1 MFIFLALGYSHKLK
15 TTHERVTMKHF
26 IFQKLL
32 IKKTNSFE
40 LKNEEK
46 EIIQML
52 RKIPDNEIKQN
63 IIKFIKAITQ

>member
-1 MFIFLALGYSHKLK
+1 MRHY
-15 TTHERVTMKHF
+15 
-26 IFQKLL
+26 IFQKLFN
-32 IKKTNSFE
+32 KKTDSFK

-52 RKIPDNEIKQN
+52 RKISDNEIKQN

>member
-1 MFIFLALGYSHKLK
+1 
-15 TTHERVTMKHF
+15 MKHF

-32 IKKTNSFE
+32 IKKTNYFK